1 MESEMQPTNSIDN
14 VIVNSSESFGN
25 AVDNTVANSKQV
37 NPDDFF
43 SIEEDGISVPVEND
57 VVGHSSNQN
66 QVEPGNAKSHSV
78 GRTSAEVELSA
89 NSNQVEPSA
98 NSNQVKSSSAEKISY
113 DINSAK
119 TRLEQ
124 LPNNLGANLQNLCE
138 VYGSEFVVKDFI
150 LCFFRVLFPE
160 GKPCN
165 DRDYWFHAICYEKI
179 AKYIGVEFNI
189 NVGEF
194 NSTNG
199 NLIVTTP
206 LSIYIDHLL
215 EIRQR
220 GNYSRTGELMM
231 DDHFDNLYMDI
242 LNGFQT
248 LSDILQIRND
258 TRYKSVV
265 TVIKELTG
273 TVPNYLLPGQQ
284 PNKSKDVPTTV
295 QFALASKS
303 ISIPPPKNVSNTRGN
318 NLHLD
323 NHSPKSQQQDNKNY
337 KKGGFQNNTK
347 SFPGNR
353 SSPEYKPMSIPD
365 TKVESI
371 SPKSTDTVKFVE
383 NKSNST
389 DQNDKLL
396 DNSVQDKVKSVKSK
410 PTSIDKVK
418 FIGPASNS
426 TIRTD
431 SDKSSIDSD
440 KSVVDSDQQEVYE
453 KPNRSNQYGKLNQP
467 NKYDKYNPKKK
478 SDRPPINKSK
488 YSNID
493 HPNQGGYLDSFNPP
507 PYLYQDNNF
516 QRGGFLPHSKLK
528 PLEKYPQKSNSKK

>member
-1 MESEMQPTNSIDN
+1 MKSEMQPTNSIN
-14 VIVNSSESFGN
+14 NGIVNSSESL
-25 AVDNTVANSKQV
+25 DNTMANSNQV

-43 SIEEDGISVPVEND
+43 SIEEDVISVPVENNVTELCD
-57 VVGHSSNQN
+57 TKLHYVDK
-66 QVEPGNAKSHSV
+66 VEPSP
-78 GRTSAEVELSA
+78 
-89 NSNQVEPSA
+89 NSNQI
-98 NSNQVKSSSAEKISY
+98 KSCSVEKISY

-160 GKPCN
+160 GNPCN
-165 DRDYWFHAICYEKI
+165 NRDYWFHAICYEKI
-179 AKYIGVEFNI
+179 AKYIGAEFNI

-215 EIRQR
+215 EISQR
-220 GNYSRTGELMM
+220 GNYSQTGELTIEPSNAKSHSVSRTSSEV
-231 DDHFDNLYMDI
+231 DDHFDNLYTDI

-258 TRYKSVV
+258 NRYKSVV

-273 TVPNYLLPGQQ
+273 SVPNYLLPGQQ
-284 PNKSKDVPTTV
+284 PNKSKDIPTQV
-295 QFALASKS
+295 QFGLASKS
-303 ISIPPPKNVSNTRGN
+303 ISIPPSKNVSNTRGN

-353 SSPEYKPMSIPD
+353 SPPEYKTISNSD
-365 TKVESI
+365 TKAESL
-371 SPKSTDTVKFVE
+371 SPKSIDTVKFVE

-389 DQNDKLL
+389 DQNDKSL
-396 DNSVQDKVKSVKSK
+396 DNSSQDKVKSVKSVK
-410 PTSIDKVK
+410 SKSNPIDKVK
-418 FIGPASNS
+418 FIGPVSNS
-426 TIRTD
+426 TTLID

-440 KSVVDSDQQEVYE
+440 KLILDSDQQGVYE
-453 KPNRSNQYGKLNQP
+453 KPNRSNQYGKSNQP
-467 NKYDKYNPKKK
+467 NKYDKYSPKKK
-478 SDRPPINKSK
+478 SDRLPINKSN